1 MSAEI
6 VKAMKIYIDEL
17 GCIIHTKRTFGRSK
31 KGERANRKIA
41 SQSGGIVTV
50 CAAICAELGMVYYQ
64 YTLEG

>member
-6 VKAMKIYIDEL
+6 VNAMKTYIDEL

-41 SQSGGIVTV
+41 SQS
-50 CAAICAELGMVYYQ
+50 AAIGAELGMVYYQ
-64 YTLEG
+64 YTLER